1 MAKVT
6 LKNIAEK
13 AGVSV
18 ALVSNYIN
26 QRPSARM
33 SAETKQKIDNALKEL
48 DYHGSAIARS
58 LRTGR
63 SNIIGYVSESLR
75 TEVAQNEMLAVF
87 DAAAEEKYQVFVAYA
102 SAREKTL
109 ANIKMLKERGCD
121 AIIVS
126 GYFNDDFS
134 AQICKSF
141 SPVVILNTHE
151 SAVSKGKILRYNY
164 RCAVKEA
171 IKYLQSKGHKEIFYQ
186 TSLEGSQ
193 EQRYLEF
200 VSNFDESKV
209 WYPPHNVPTVQDWRD
224 FMEAHPECSAMLHL
238 NDFMALRTIQLCNAV
253 NMRVPHDLAVVGFDN
268 IHAAE
273 CTSPSL
279 ASISRPLKEAAQHAV
294 KSLIAQLRNEDY
306 DLPESLP
313 CKFIIRDSI

>member
-33 SAETKQKIDNALKEL
+33 SAETKLKIDNALKEL

-63 SNIIGYVSESLR
+63 SNIIGYVSEGLR
-75 TEVAQNEMLAVF
+75 TEVAQNEMLAIF
-87 DAAAEEKYQVFVAYA
+87 DAAAAENYQVFVAYA

-109 ANIKMLKERGCD
+109 ANIRMLKERGCD
-121 AIIVS
+121 AIIAS
-126 GYFNDDFS
+126 GYFDDEFS

-151 SAVSKGKILRYNY
+151 SAKNKGKILRYNY
-164 RCAVKEA
+164 RCAIKEA
-171 IKYLQSKGHKEIFYQ
+171 IQYLQNKGHKEIFYQ
-186 TSLEGSQ
+186 TSPECSH
-193 EQRYLEF
+193 EQRFLEF

-209 WYPPHNVPTVQDWRD
+209 WYQPHEVTTSEDWYQFRK
-224 FMEAHPECSAMLHL
+224 EHPECTAILHL
-238 NDFMALRTIQLCNAV
+238 NDFMALRTVQLCNEC
-253 NMRVPHDLAVVGFDN
+253 NMRVPQDLAVIGFDN

-279 ASISRPLKEAAQHAV
+279 ASISRPLQEAAQFAV
-294 KSLIAQLRNEDY
+294 KALIAQLRQEEY